1 MGRHKPTRNSLRH
14 SRMIV
19 VNNKTFQ
26 GMLHIDYLME
36 GYTNFSNF
44 AISDSITSN
53 SLNIRYLLLAKIV
66 LVWKMIIGV
75 CLTTL
80 GVWLLLWAPSTRT
93 RDNPYWSGA
102 ILIASGFLG
111 LFLLSFKR
119 KRSTKLK
126 GSFFMFV
133 KVN

>member
-1 MGRHKPTRNSLRH
+1 
-14 SRMIV
+14 
-19 VNNKTFQ
+19 
-26 GMLHIDYLME
+26 
-36 GYTNFSNF
+36 
-44 AISDSITSN
+44 
-53 SLNIRYLLLAKIV
+53 
-66 LVWKMIIGV
+66 MIIGV

-80 GVWLLLWAPSTRT
+80 GCLILLWAPSTRT

-119 KRSTKLK
+119 KRFTKLK

-133 KVN
+133 KVRLPKQFDHDQS